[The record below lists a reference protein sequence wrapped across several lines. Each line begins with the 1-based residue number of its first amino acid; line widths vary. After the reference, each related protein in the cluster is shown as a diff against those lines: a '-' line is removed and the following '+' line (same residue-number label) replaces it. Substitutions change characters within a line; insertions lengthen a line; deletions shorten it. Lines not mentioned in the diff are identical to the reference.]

1 MIYCDSLT
9 LERWTAPPQEDFPR
23 PPWTKLIA
31 HGVLLSNSVEYAN
44 WADDPVEPIVC
55 EGCWCPACARSLE
68 PLRAEWAPGVPLI
81 AAGRLEGPWQRA
93 VHSFKYLPRPHL
105 AAALARPLEAAVLES
120 GLALS
125 ALAWIPLHPLRER
138 ERGFNQ
144 SERVARVLARSLGVP
159 LCGGLRR
166 VRPTAPQVELSQAA
180 RRANVA
186 GAFRWQAPAP
196 PPGLGLGLVDD
207 VLTTGATL
215 QAAEAALAAAGGRLG
230 AVLVLA
236 VRGEGRPLVAQTLP
250 DLAVTS
256 PGKDC
261 ASR

>member
-1 MIYCDSLT
+1 MGCISMSL
-9 LERWTAPPQEDFPR
+9 LDWIFPAR
-23 PPWTKLIA
+23 CA
-31 HGVLLSNSVEYAN
+31 
-44 WADDPVEPIVC
+44 
-55 EGCWCPACARSLE
+55 GCHSPGSAWCAACARSLE
-68 PLRAEWAPGVPLI
+68 PLRAEWAPGVPFI

-93 VHSFKYLPRPHL
+93 VHSFKYLPRPQL

-125 ALAWIPLHPLRER
+125 ALAWVPLHPSRER

-144 SERVARVLARSLGVP
+144 SERLARVLARSLGVP

-166 VRPTAPQVELSQAA
+166 VRPTAPQVGLSQAA

-196 PPGLGLGLVDD
+196 PPGLGLVDD

-236 VRGEGRPLVAQTLP
+236 VRGEGRPWWRKLCPTRPLQAL
-250 DLAVTS
+250 
-256 PGKDC
+256 GKTAP
-261 ASR
+261 AS